1 MKKAWVLY
9 ICVCLLLSACG
20 YEKEVVNSSFAE
32 PISYQEEQR
41 ARYVEP
47 HGTKVYANDKGIW
60 TELDGVR
67 YSFPIT
73 VEQEQR
79 DNLVKETAQFI
90 TRLKSA
96 TGCAVP
102 ERLSIVILEER
113 YRPRVLD
120 MTLYVGDE
128 GLDYD
133 AYFLGVAQAYL
144 GMEIPYGLLYGLV
157 ADMGYIRTPQEVQDM
172 FSLRQ
177 RCLLDLN
184 YACFMERYAGE
195 DLEKVQAISAAFYKN
210 LSQDKRQLLWQEYD
224 DETFYGLLNEYLK
237 SNGQDVYENEDIWGI
252 RIKSGGEWIRLC
264 WQDDWATYYLQ
275 DNFKEI
281 STETHD
287 NVYGED
293 PFNTDYTDLR
303 DHIIALRQ
311 QTLLTRNLLESHMRC
326 EEERVDIVFTETSQY
341 GADMSGRYDYAQNQV
356 EIFNLQAV
364 GHEYVHYL
372 CRSMDIDYSLEHV
385 ICYYITYIIPGK
397 MHGVC
402 QYIEYM
408 ASQNES
414 PYRERMDIARR
425 YLGRE
430 VNLENKEDL
439 WILVQCGV
447 IDAKYKIALVLTEE
461 VLEGY
466 GQAKAAFASY
476 LALQFGEDAMLEAV
490 ISESPQKLGYDTWE
504 IAIEEWEKWLQDIF
518 EG

>member
-1 MKKAWVLY
+1 MKKVWALCVW
-9 ICVCLLLSACG
+9 VCLLLSACSNA
-20 YEKEVVNSSFAE
+20 KESADFSFDE
-32 PISYQEEQR
+32 PISWQEEQR
-41 ARYVEP
+41 VRYAEP
-47 HGTKVYANDKGIW
+47 HGTKIYANDQGMW
-60 TELDGVR
+60 TEQKGVR

-79 DNLVKETAQFI
+79 ENIVRETALFI
-90 TRLKSA
+90 RKLENA

-102 ERLSIVILEER
+102 DGLSIVVLEES

-120 MTLYVGDE
+120 MTLYVGYE
-128 GLDYD
+128 GLDHD
-133 AYFLGVAQAYL
+133 AYFLGVAQICL
-144 GMEIPYGLLYGLV
+144 GMEIPYGLLYGLA
-157 ADMGYIRTPQEVQDM
+157 ADMGYIRNLQDVQNM
-172 FSLRQ
+172 FSLQQ

-195 DLEKVQAISAAFYKN
+195 DLEKVQAISVAFYKN
-210 LSQDKRQLLWQEYD
+210 LSQEEKRWLWQEYN

-252 RIKSGGEWIRLC
+252 RVKNGGEWIRLC
-264 WQDDWATYYLQ
+264 WQDEWATYYLQ

-281 STETHD
+281 TTETED

-303 DHIIALRQ
+303 DHMIALRQ
-311 QTLLTRNLLESHMRC
+311 QILLTRNLLESHMKC
-326 EEERVDIVFTETSQY
+326 AEERVDIVFTETSRY
-341 GADMSGRYDYAQNQV
+341 GADMSGRYDYAQNKI
-356 EIFNLQAV
+356 ELFNLQAL

-372 CRSMDIDYSLEHV
+372 CRNMDIDYSLEHV
-385 ICYYITYIIPGK
+385 VCNYINYTTPGR

-414 PYRERMDIARR
+414 PYRERMDIARQ

-430 VNLENKEDL
+430 PDLENKEDL
-439 WILVQCGV
+439 WILSQCGV
-447 IDAKYKIALVLTEE
+447 IDVEYKTTLILTEE

-476 LALQFGEDAMLEAV
+476 LAMHFGEDAMLEAV
-490 ISESPQKLGYDTWE
+490 LSESPQKLGYDTWE
-504 IAIEEWEKWLQDIF
+504 NAIEEWERWLQDTF
-518 EG
+518 GE

>member
-157 ADMGYIRTPQEVQDM
+157 ADMGYIR
-172 FSLRQ
+172 
-177 RCLLDLN
+177 
-184 YACFMERYAGE
+184 
-195 DLEKVQAISAAFYKN
+195 K
-210 LSQDKRQLLWQEYD
+210 
-224 DETFYGLLNEYLK
+224 
-237 SNGQDVYENEDIWGI
+237 
-252 RIKSGGEWIRLC
+252 
-264 WQDDWATYYLQ
+264 
-275 DNFKEI
+275 
-281 STETHD
+281 
-287 NVYGED
+287 
-293 PFNTDYTDLR
+293 
-303 DHIIALRQ
+303 
-311 QTLLTRNLLESHMRC
+311 
-326 EEERVDIVFTETSQY
+326 
-341 GADMSGRYDYAQNQV
+341 
-356 EIFNLQAV
+356 
-364 GHEYVHYL
+364 
-372 CRSMDIDYSLEHV
+372 
-385 ICYYITYIIPGK
+385 
-397 MHGVC
+397 
-402 QYIEYM
+402 
-408 ASQNES
+408 
-414 PYRERMDIARR
+414 
-425 YLGRE
+425 
-430 VNLENKEDL
+430 
-439 WILVQCGV
+439 
-447 IDAKYKIALVLTEE
+447 
-461 VLEGY
+461 
-466 GQAKAAFASY
+466 
-476 LALQFGEDAMLEAV
+476 
-490 ISESPQKLGYDTWE
+490 
-504 IAIEEWEKWLQDIF
+504 
-518 EG
+518 